1 MSASGLSSR
10 AIIGSFYHALEQNDG
25 ASWVNPLAK
34 LFFSDQES
42 ETYKFLDAVPTMQ
55 EWIGGREAKSLFE
68 NGITIQNKVWE
79 STLEIPSDWVRRDK
93 TDQINIRIKELA
105 RRASSHY
112 GLLLSGLIANGETGL
127 CHDGKAF
134 FATDHPYSV
143 NNPYVSGSQ
152 SNIKQWDV
160 LTTTAPTNSEFQSA
174 TMRAVETILG
184 MKDETGTE
192 PINEN
197 AKKFLVMVPSHFMNI
212 AGAALG
218 AEAVDGSS
226 NVIQACANLAGFE
239 IGLAINPRLNSWTTK
254 FAVFRADGDVTP
266 FIRQEEEGISVA
278 AIAEGSE
285 LEFKDS
291 VHHYGITA
299 IHNVGYGAYQLGCLI
314 SLV

>member
-42 ETYKFLDAVPTMQ
+42 EDYKFLDAAPTMR
-55 EWIGGREAKSLFE
+55 EWVGGRMAASLFD
-68 NGITIQNKVWE
+68 NSITIANKLYE
-79 STLEIPSDWVRRDK
+79 ATLEIPVDWIRRDK
-93 TDQINIRIKELA
+93 TGQINIRIKELA
-105 RRASSHY
+105 RRANSHY
-112 GLLLSGLIANGETGL
+112 GVLLSGLIANGETGL

-152 SNIKQWDV
+152 SNLKQWDV

-174 TMRAVETILG
+174 TMRGIETILG
-184 MKDETGTE
+184 LKDGTAE

-226 NVIQACANLAGFE
+226 NSIQACANLAGFE
-239 IGLAINPRLNSWTTK
+239 IGLAINPRLNAWTTK

-266 FIRQEEEGISVA
+266 LIRQEEEGISVA

-285 LEFKDS
+285 HEFKEDT
-291 VHHYGITA
+291 HLYGVSA
-299 IHNVGYGAYQLGCLI
+299 LHNVGYGTYQHGCLI

>member
-42 ETYKFLDAVPTMQ
+42 EDYKFLDAAPTMR
-55 EWIGGREAKSLFE
+55 EWVDGRMAASLFD
-68 NGITIQNKVWE
+68 NSITIANKLYE
-79 STLEIPSDWVRRDK
+79 ATLEIPVDWIRRDK
-93 TDQINIRIKELA
+93 TGQINIRIKELA
-105 RRASSHY
+105 RRANSHY
-112 GLLLSGLIANGETGL
+112 GVLLSGLIANGETGL

-152 SNIKQWDV
+152 SNLKQWDV

-174 TMRAVETILG
+174 TMRGIETILG
-184 MKDETGTE
+184 LKDGTAE

-266 FIRQEEEGISVA
+266 FIRQEEEGIKVDA
-278 AIAEGSE
+278 LAEGSE
-285 LEFKDS
+285 HEFKEDTHLYGVSALHS
-291 VHHYGITA
+291 VR
-299 IHNVGYGAYQLGCLI
+299 YGAYQHGCLV